1 MYAHIGRLAILHIST
16 RTFISTFEREGCCYF
31 RRVTASLKTAT
42 PEFGSKT
49 PEFGSKRDFRVT
61 ASLKTVTPH
70 LRSIVPNVQRHMA
83 YFAKNKTV
91 TPTTLKSDYYYHI
104 EGVAKRQCHMSVLAT
119 KQRGH
124 WAFSYSTWLPSFLAP
139 PLSFRQLLLEPCPQ
153 RRRHRT
159 PYRHSILLCNA
170 IKQ

>member
-119 KQRGH
+119 KQGGIGPFRIQLGSH
-124 WAFSYSTWLPSFLAP
+124 PFLLLPSPSASCSWNRAP
-139 PLSFRQLLLEPCPQ
+139 SSVATGLPTGIQSSCAMQ
-153 RRRHRT
+153 
-159 PYRHSILLCNA
+159 
-170 IKQ
+170 